1 MPGSMPPNSKSLWEE
16 GAVFESFLLVRDGKF
31 AEDEV
36 TRIMLE
42 EPAKF
47 PGCSGTRCLQ
57 DNITDIKAQVA
68 ANNCGIRLIH
78 QLIEEYSMH
87 VVQVSYRQ
95 LPYS

>member
-42 EPAKF
+42 VDLIRVSREFFCCLDWIRELASVMLLDVSILATAK
-47 PGCSGTRCLQ
+47 
-57 DNITDIKAQVA
+57 DIQ
-68 ANNCGIRLIH
+68 
-78 QLIEEYSMH
+78 
-87 VVQVSYRQ
+87 
-95 LPYS
+95 PT